1 MESMDVWSVLTIVG
15 TVAKD
20 VASIGALVA
29 ILVKPIRERLFG
41 AAALRESQ
49 KCLLRS
55 EILRTYYRH
64 QEQAALRQYEYEN
77 MHHHYTAYKAL
88 GGNSF
93 VDHIY
98 AEMEKWDVHP

>member
-1 MESMDVWSVLTIVG
+1 MESMSIWGVLSAIGV
-15 TVAKD
+15 VAKD
-20 VASIGALVA
+20 VASIVAIVA

-55 EILRTYYRH
+55 EILRTYYRN

-77 MHHHYTAYKAL
+77 MTHHYTAYKAL

-98 AEMEKWDVHP
+98 AEMVKWDVHP

>member
-1 MESMDVWSVLTIVG
+1 MGDTSVWDVLAAIG

-20 VASIGALVA
+20 VASIVALVA

-41 AAALRESQ
+41 AAAVREGQ

-55 EILRTYYRH
+55 EILRTYYRN
-64 QEQAALRQYEYEN
+64 EDRETLRQYEYEN
-77 MHHHYTAYKAL
+77 MTHCYKAYKAL

-93 VDHIY
+93 VDHIH
-98 AEMEKWDVHP
+98 AKMDKWDVHP